1 MKYSFVIPTYNN
13 RVLLKNT
20 LEALNYQISY
30 RKKDYEV
37 IVVDDGSSDDTFDY
51 IQGINRNYSLKYIYL
66 ERCADSC
73 RARTRNQ
80 GWKQAKGEFVV
91 FIDSDILVRRDYLKE
106 LTRCFSLSKN
116 IMVIG
121 NRLMLNEA
129 VQFSDIVSGVVF
141 NKYQF
146 DPTKYDLLEY
156 RYFLYE
162 STSYNSNAIMCPWMQ
177 VYSCNLAIPRKWLKK
192 VGGFDENFKFWG
204 MEDLEL
210 GYRLYKRK
218 LQLVINYRLET
229 LHQYHGPRRD
239 LVIQPDKIKGY
250 EVNID
255 YFINKHPDALRL
267 SRKYAHKL
275 FKGEISS
282 DKMLMDIGLKKYL
295 LEFRKGDN
303 LKKFKK
309 DLMKVLS
316 KDQIQNIVID
326 YAEDAN
332 LDIWV
337 QLLGLNTMNIVRYYP
352 ASRRIDV
359 RGMMDYLKAERSR
372 QRMLV

>member
-30 RKKDYEV
+30 GKKDYEV

-51 IQGINRNYSLKYIYL
+51 IQGINRNYSMKYIYL

-141 NKYQF
+141 DKYQF

-255 YFINKHPDALRL
+255 YFINKHPNALRL
-267 SRKYAHKL
+267 PRKYAHKF

-309 DLMKVLS
+309 GLMKALS

-337 QLLGLNTMNIVRYYP
+337 QLLGLNTMNTVRYYP

-372 QRMLV
+372 QRMLA

>member
-30 RKKDYEV
+30 GKKDYEV

-337 QLLGLNTMNIVRYYP
+337 QLLGLNTMNTVRYYP